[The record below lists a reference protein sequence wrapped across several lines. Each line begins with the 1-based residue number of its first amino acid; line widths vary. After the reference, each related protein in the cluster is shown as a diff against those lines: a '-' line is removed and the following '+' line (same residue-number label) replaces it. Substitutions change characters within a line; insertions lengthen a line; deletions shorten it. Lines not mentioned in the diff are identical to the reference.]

1 MGGHSYYEGDIEL
14 MGGSSHSPPPPP
26 PHTHTHTRE
35 NPEASALSQPLTV
48 DKVLVY
54 IADLN
59 LLQVSLK
66 EENELIDE
74 RSIDSEHTENIKL
87 QKFIKNADFI
97 ESS

>member
-1 MGGHSYYEGDIEL
+1 MGDPP
-14 MGGSSHSPPPPP
+14 SPPPPP
-26 PHTHTHTRE
+26 TRE

-54 IADLN
+54 IVDLN

-74 RSIDSEHTENIKL
+74 YSIDSEHTENIKL
-87 QKFIKNADFI
+87 QKFI
-97 ESS
+97 